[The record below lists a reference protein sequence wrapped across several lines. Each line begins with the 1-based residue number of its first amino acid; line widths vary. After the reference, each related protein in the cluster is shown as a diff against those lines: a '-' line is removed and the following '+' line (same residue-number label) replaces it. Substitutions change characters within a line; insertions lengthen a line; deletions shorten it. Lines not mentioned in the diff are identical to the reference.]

1 MASLREKLRIK
12 PKVEELQKI
21 QVVIPAATKLD
32 SVRISK
38 VAIVDERANDEFN
51 KNDLLEFAKR
61 LEDARMKKVTVKPTI
76 KMIADQEA
84 GPITIKK
91 KVKKLISKK
100 LKLVQE
106 GDVNEEEQKED
117 VLAQPSKP
125 PHQKEG
131 VSDISDLEGGD
142 EDKEGEKNKEGEEK
156 KQEEEEVPL
165 AIIKPKVKRARAK
178 KLPKG
183 VSLLSPEEWIDI
195 GDTPIIDRL
204 PEKMAKVQYKVGSY
218 YMNNRE
224 IFINAV
230 NALFEPYREQI
241 LDDTSQITC
250 DNIGSDASKFS
261 LLIHQM
267 VVRDYMNLY
276 SPYRGLL
283 LYHGLGSGKTCTS
296 IALAEGMKSGKKII
310 IMTPASLRPNYIS
323 ELKKC
328 GDALYKTNQFW
339 EWIDVVE
346 HPEAIP
352 TLSAILNLSVDYIN
366 ANGGAWLVN
375 VTKPKPYPI
384 LSPTEKTSLD
394 NQINEM
400 IESKYKF
407 INYNGLRRSKLKEMT
422 NNFEVNLFDDA
433 VIVIDEAH
441 NLISRIVNK
450 LGKEKPI
457 PIDERTGLIEK
468 RPLSLALNLYQD
480 LLSAKNAK
488 IILLT
493 GTPIINYPN
502 EVAILFNILRGYI
515 KQWEFTLD
523 IKSSAPVNDR
533 TLHDMFIKERL
544 LTMDYLEYSSTT
556 KKMLVTRNPFGFEN
570 NIKKLK
576 PKEKDEKYHGVSVS
590 DQHMSDE
597 EFERNVVR
605 ILKDNDI
612 IIHARPIIHSF
623 TALPDK
629 LEDFVNLYIDSAT
642 LNIKNEEMLKKRIM
656 GLTSYF
662 RSAQEKLLPRYDKL
676 TDYHVIRI
684 PMSDYQFTIYENARK
699 QERKTEQDG
708 KRKKPKM
715 DENGIYK
722 EPTSTYRIFS
732 RLFCNFVMPNPPG
745 RPLPIHNKKSL
756 EVDDDGVVG
765 EVKES
770 NELAEL
776 YVNVNKER
784 TKTVEGAAEELG
796 EDKDEVELEGD
807 QIIDNIGDSTYIKR
821 MQDAIKYVEQ
831 HAAEYLSPRGLE
843 MYSPKYLNML
853 ERITDPDNRGLHL
866 VYSQFRTL
874 EGIGMFKM
882 VLEHN
887 GFTQFRIKKDASGE
901 WELAISEED
910 MGKPTFALYTG
921 TETKEEKEM
930 VRNIYNGDWSK
941 LTPAF
946 ARELTK
952 ISRNNNM
959 GEIIKVFMIT
969 ASGSEGIN
977 LRNTRFVHIM
987 EPYWHPARME
997 QVIGRARRICSHTEL
1012 PEQFQTVEVF
1022 IYLMTLSQEQ
1032 IDGEAS
1038 IELKIKDLSK
1048 RPYNTKL
1055 KSGKEKM
1062 DLVPFTSDQA
1072 LYEISMIK
1080 EEVSMKLTTAIK
1092 ESSIDC
1098 ALYSKS
1104 GSKEQLHCLQF
1115 GNPSPNN
1122 FSYKPDY
1129 KKDTEDRSLIINKEK
1144 IKWKGQEVTLR
1155 GKKYISRKM
1164 PETRETY
1171 LYDHDSYMRALEV
1184 PGVEPVLV
1192 AIIKINENGEKE
1204 LRKV

>member
-1 MASLREKLRIK
+1 MTSLREKLRIK
-12 PKVEELQKI
+12 PRIEETQKI
-21 QVVIPAATKLD
+21 NVVIPSASKQNPMHIS
-32 SVRISK
+32 SVKI
-38 VAIVDERANDEFN
+38 IDEQNKGEFD
-51 KNDLLEFAKR
+51 KGDLLEFTKR
-61 LEDARMKKVTVKPTI
+61 LEAARMKKVILKPTI
-76 KMIADQEA
+76 KMIAEQEA
-84 GPITIKK
+84 NPSTELILIKK
-91 KVKKLISKK
+91 KIKKLPSKK
-100 LKLVQE
+100 LTLVQDE
-106 GDVNEEEQKED
+106 QQEPQEQEQQEQKEI
-117 VLAQPSKP
+117 LP
-125 PHQKEG
+125 
-131 VSDISDLEGGD
+131 LE
-142 EDKEGEKNKEGEEK
+142 EEK
-156 KQEEEEVPL
+156 GENEEKEISPPTK
-165 AIIKPKVKRARAK
+165 IKPIKVKKMRAK
-178 KLPKG
+178 KIIKG
-183 VSLLSPEEWIDI
+183 ISTLLPEEWIDI
-195 GDTPIIDRL
+195 GDTNIIDRL
-204 PEKMAKVQYKVGSY
+204 PEKIAKVQYKVGSY

-250 DNIGSDASKFS
+250 DNIGTDASKFS

-328 GDALYKTNQFW
+328 GDALYKTNQYW
-339 EWIDVVE
+339 EWINVVE
-346 HPEAIP
+346 NPEAIP
-352 TLSAILNLSVDYIN
+352 TLSAILNISSDYITSN
-366 ANGGAWLVN
+366 DGAWLVN
-375 VTKPKPYPI
+375 VTKSKPYPI

-422 NNFEVNLFDDA
+422 NNFELNLFDDA

-457 PIDERTGLIEK
+457 PMNERTGQIEK

-502 EVAILFNILRGYI
+502 EVGILFNILRGYI

-523 IKSSAPVNDR
+523 VKSSTPVNEQS
-533 TLHDMFIKERL
+533 LQNMFTAERL
-544 LTMDYLEYSSTT
+544 LVLDYLEYSSTT
-556 KKMLVTRNPFGFEN
+556 KKLLITRNPFGFEN
-570 NIKKLK
+570 NIKNIKN
-576 PKEKDEKYHGVSVS
+576 KEKDKEKYHGVSVS
-590 DQHMSDE
+590 DHFITDE
-597 EFERNVVR
+597 EFERNIVR
-605 ILKDNDI
+605 ILKDNSIDI
-612 IIHARPIIHSF
+612 HVRPIIHSY

-629 LEDFVNLYIDSAT
+629 LEEFVNLYIDQAT
-642 LNIKNEEMLKKRIM
+642 SNIKNEEMLKKRIM

-662 RSAQEKLLPRYDKL
+662 RSAQEKLLPKYDKL
-676 TDYHVIRI
+676 TDFHVITI

-699 QERKTEQDG
+699 QERKTEQDS
-708 KRKKPKM
+708 KRKKPKV

-732 RLFCNFVMPNPPG
+732 RLFCNFVMPKPPG
-745 RPLPIHNKKSL
+745 RPLPIHVIKSL
-756 EVDDDGVVG
+756 EVDESGAVID
-765 EVKES
+765 KEEP
-770 NELAEL
+770 NELSEI
-776 YVNVNKER
+776 YINVNKER
-784 TKTVEGAAEELG
+784 SKIVEGGADELE

-807 QIIDNIGDSTYIKR
+807 QFIDNIGDGTYVKR
-821 MQDAIKYVEQ
+821 MQDAIKYVED
-831 HAAEYLSPRGLE
+831 HASEYLSPEGLE
-843 MYSPKYLNML
+843 MYSPKYANML

-887 GFTQFRIKKDASGE
+887 GFTQFRIKKDAAGE
-901 WELAISEED
+901 WALAISDEN

-921 TETKEEKEM
+921 TETKEEKETM
-930 VRNIYNGDWSK
+930 RNIYNGDWSK

-946 ARELTK
+946 SQELTK

-959 GEIIKVFMIT
+959 GEIIKILMIT

-977 LRNTRFVHIM
+977 LRNTRYVHIM

-1022 IYLMTLSQEQ
+1022 VYLMTFSPDQLDS
-1032 IDGEAS
+1032 EAS
-1038 IELKIKDLSK
+1038 IELKLKDLSK
-1048 RPYNTKL
+1048 RQYNV
-1055 KSGKEKM
+1055 KSKTGKEKM

-1072 LYEISMIK
+1072 LYEISTIK

-1098 ALYSKS
+1098 ALYSKA

-1115 GNPSPNN
+1115 GNPSPNA
-1122 FSYKPDY
+1122 FSFKPNY
-1129 KKDTEDRSLIINKEK
+1129 KKDTEDKGAIMNKEK
-1144 IKWKGQEVTLR
+1144 ITWKGTELVLR
-1155 GKKYISRKM
+1155 GKQYIARKM
-1164 PETRETY
+1164 PETKEIY
-1171 LYDHDSYMRALEV
+1171 LYDHDSYMRAIEV
-1184 PGVEPVLV
+1184 PGVDPVLV
-1192 AIIKINENGEKE
+1192 AIIKTNENGEKE
-1204 LRKV
+1204 IHKV